1 MFVTAFVGT
10 RFGDD
15 SHAAAA
21 ENNSDIMY
29 ARAICAYGRVGPYPY
44 RKWRGDTPYQ
54 RASGGR
60 LNIAPRSNTVPK
72 TVDVGCS
79 RHVTR
84 LSRPVTQTFVTGIF
98 CFCFLSV
105 TRKMHVGFRLQTY
118 WMLMYKKKTNTE
130 IDMFDDYTP
139 STVWGVVL

>member
-1 MFVTAFVGT
+1 MRV
-10 RFGDD
+10 R
-15 SHAAAA
+15 
-21 ENNSDIMY
+21 Y
-29 ARAICAYGRVGPYPY
+29 ARTGESGRTRTGSGGATP
-44 RKWRGDTPYQ
+44 PYQ